1 MIPRKNQL
9 TDEMLAHVPSEY
21 EKARLAS
28 LSDPSK
34 YEDHQFSER
43 FYQKMRLL
51 YEKMGW
57 KYNPGLM
64 EK

>member
-1 MIPRKNQL
+1 MITQHTQINDKLLITATFRVATKMNECLP
-9 TDEMLAHVPSEY
+9 
-21 EKARLAS
+21 
-28 LSDPSK
+28 DPN
-34 YEDHQFSER
+34 ECDHQFSER

-57 KYNPGLM
+57 DYDPEIM